1 MALPDYPTPANKA
14 SAADTSPQSGTGE
27 DAACASPQR
36 QQHQQH
42 QPTAYPGKSSHGRSS
57 SKFPSADGV
66 VDALPRVVHHR
77 AC

>member
-36 QQHQQH
+36 QQH